1 MTTMKTLLKELVSV
15 LERSHV
21 TSINESFGKA
31 KPRIRPLALSV
42 LNSCKKVYHLRLKK
56 PVMIGFFSFS
66 IQIFRLV
73 KSCLQ
78 IILTHGLTHEEKC
91 VSASADNKSMV
102 AKVAANICGYF
113 FALFIKKLAASC

>member
-1 MTTMKTLLKELVSV
+1 
-15 LERSHV
+15 
-21 TSINESFGKA
+21 
-31 KPRIRPLALSV
+31 
-42 LNSCKKVYHLRLKK
+42 
-56 PVMIGFFSFS
+56 MIGFFCFS

-73 KSCLQ
+73 KSYLQ

-91 VSASADNKSMV
+91 VSASVDNKSMV